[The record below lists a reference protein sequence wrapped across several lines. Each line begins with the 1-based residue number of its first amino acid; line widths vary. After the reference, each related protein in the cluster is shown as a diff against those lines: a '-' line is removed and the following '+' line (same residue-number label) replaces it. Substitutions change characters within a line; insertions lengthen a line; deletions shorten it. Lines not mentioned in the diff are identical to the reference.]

1 VTDRGGRCARH
12 TFPWARRVSNLRPLA
27 CEAVRERLEEAK
39 ETAQLSQSQWSALYA
54 DTRGIA
60 VDLAHYEVTMDQSRV
75 AAVKAALGLTSERWI
90 SKNG

>member
-1 VTDRGGRCARH
+1 MALNQAYLGRA
-12 TFPWARRVSNLRPLA
+12 VSTRRPLVTG
-27 CEAVRERLEEAK
+27 AVRERLEEAQ

-54 DTRGIA
+54 DTRRYRGIA